1 MIPPKFQIHGWKRL
15 ALVVLLII
23 GVTWSG
29 LKWAEKQFADL
40 YYKKNDEC
48 VGYDSQ
54 IYHAFSLL
62 RIIRFEDYPTFIR
75 VIDKKTGRVIGE
87 TGVYWIRT
95 GASVLCPNFSTPNE
109 ISVIFAGNIGVTET
123 FRISP

>member
-40 YYKKNDEC
+40 YYKKSDEC
-48 VGYDSQ
+48 VGYEFQ

-62 RIIRFEDYPTFIR
+62 RIIPFEDRPTFIR
-75 VIDKKTGRVIGE
+75 VIEKKLAV
-87 TGVYWIRT
+87 
-95 GASVLCPNFSTPNE
+95 
-109 ISVIFAGNIGVTET
+109 
-123 FRISP
+123 